1 MAKFVRANVELLNKL
16 IEQFDEREAWL
27 LAEGNEFAAQY
38 NAGLAEFARR
48 VRNGD
53 FS

>member
-1 MAKFVRANVELLNKL
+1 MAKFVKANIEILNKL
-16 IEQFDEREAWL
+16 IDQFDTREAFL
-27 LAEGNEFAAQY
+27 RADGNESAAQY
-38 NAGLAEFARR
+38 NAGIAEGLRR